1 MLAICNQDIIIQIN
15 PEGDI
20 EIGNIPAKKK
30 GVGLERL
37 RFDGVKIVDL
47 ADFQEFWIEPIAPD
61 FFVLHVI
68 EALGFQKVIMN
79 YSDRINL
86 TMDTGIIRIKTPA
99 EITAE
104 KETKEKTMLKNRLR
118 QKFKRG
124 VGDPED
130 LLADAWKLISL
141 IIIFVR
147 TNDPQIASFLDVI
160 LPDLR
165 EAYPP
170 EKIKDQISKHVADI
184 KNLMQKYYQMKDK

>member
-20 EIGNIPAKKK
+20 EIGNIPAEKK

-47 ADFQEFWIEPIAPD
+47 ADFQEFWIEPIASD

-68 EALGFQKVIMN
+68 EAPGFQKVIMN

-86 TMDTGIIRIKTPA
+86 TMDTGIIRLKTLA

-104 KETKEKTMLKNRLR
+104 KEAKEKTMLKNRLR